1 MVDNNEISSSQF
13 KSYSFYDHGRH
24 LLFLTE
30 KSVVLILPIPP
41 SLLKR
46 FPPPPDLF
54 SEAYSV
60 DEPPADEKKPVDRVD
75 HDHDTFKREG

>member
-1 MVDNNEISSSQF
+1 MVLN
-13 KSYSFYDHGRH
+13 
-24 LLFLTE
+24 LA
-30 KSVVLILPIPP
+30 IPP
-41 SLLKR
+41 SLLTR